1 MSITNND
8 KKSCDLYLSDKEP
21 SDLYLNNTESSNN
34 DQSNTESSN
43 TESSNNDQSDL
54 SSDYS
59 DDEDSSELST
69 SSDEDLSQ
77 TDNLELAGG
86 IINNYNVICELGRG
100 TFSIVWLAYNI
111 TNNTFYALKVQ
122 NPSEYKDGFS
132 EIKFVSKLP
141 KFPNIFNNIVE
152 YFTEIK
158 DNQKFLCSAWEL
170 HYSNIDD
177 MLRKGDYQNGF
188 PIDKVKI
195 IMKQL
200 IEAVRILHKK
210 HKVFHGDI
218 KSDNILIKGINNKD
232 AFILKKYKEENFM
245 EKYTELKKEHCSSL
259 GKNIKNINKSDKK
272 KIRIKI
278 HEEIVAKITEEYDK
292 SDIPK
297 YSIDSKYLDSMNISL
312 ADFGTF
318 CEESDYY
325 DEPFGTRYYQAPE
338 IILMSK
344 CSLPVDIWALGCT
357 FYELLSGKLLFDPIK
372 DSTHSRDYFHLCLMN
387 ETCGKFPIKFLK
399 QTKYYK
405 NYFDSTA
412 KIINYKVSDENRL
425 KTKINDLEL
434 DEQTKKSII
443 EILSNTLRIDPSKRW
458 TIDDLKKCSF
468 LN

>member
-8 KKSCDLYLSDKEP
+8 TKISETDLYISSHED
-21 SDLYLNNTESSNN
+21 STDLYISSHEDSTELSTSS
-34 DQSNTESSN
+34 
-43 TESSNNDQSDL
+43 
-54 SSDYS
+54 
-59 DDEDSSELST
+59 DEDSSELST
-69 SSDEDLSQ
+69 SSDEDL
-77 TDNLELAGG
+77 THADNLELAGG
-86 IINNYNVICELGRG
+86 IIKNYNIICELGRG

-122 NPSEYKDGFS
+122 NPSEYKEGLS

-152 YFTEIK
+152 YFIEIK
-158 DNQKFLCSAWEL
+158 DNKKFLCSAWEL
-170 HYSNIDD
+170 HCSNIDD
-177 MLRKGDYQNGF
+177 LLRKGDYKNGF
-188 PIDKVKI
+188 PIEKVKI

-210 HKVFHGDI
+210 YKVFHGDI
-218 KSDNILIKGINNKD
+218 KSDNILIKGINYKD
-232 AFILKKYKEENFM
+232 AFLLKRYKEENFM
-245 EKYTELKKEHCSSL
+245 EKYTKLKKEHYINL
-259 GKNIKNINKSDKK
+259 EKNINKVDEK

-278 HEEIVAKITEEYDK
+278 HEEIVSKITEEYCK
-292 SDIPK
+292 SNISK

-372 DSTHSRDYFHLCLMN
+372 DSTHSRDYFHLCLIN

-399 QTKYYK
+399 KTRYYK

-412 KIINYKVSDENRL
+412 KIIDYKVSDENRL
-425 KTKINDLEL
+425 ITKINNLEL

-443 EILSNTLRIDPSKRW
+443 EILVNTLTIDPSKRW

-468 LN
+468 LK